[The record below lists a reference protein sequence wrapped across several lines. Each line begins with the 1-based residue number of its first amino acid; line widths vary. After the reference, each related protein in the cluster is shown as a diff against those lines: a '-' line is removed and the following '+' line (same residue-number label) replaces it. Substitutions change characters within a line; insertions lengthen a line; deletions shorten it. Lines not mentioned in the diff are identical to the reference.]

1 MESRPDG
8 RRHPGASPA
17 LRGWPGGGGSSAVAR
32 RLPPVLTAPLITTLA
47 LHRIFQNETFAIR
60 VIRPWLSEG
69 MGWGQL
75 LRRKP
80 PSTSPVPHAP
90 CPPLPAP
97 QLWTDR
103 SGAAGRAAGTMAPAP
118 SSCVTGR
125 APSSE
130 SQVRRSFRTA
140 GSLQPFSCQPWAP
153 APGTKGL
160 AGPGD
165 SLHLRGVILGPETL
179 VSTRAF
185 CKFASLPPRRCLDP
199 VLGLRVVP
207 LCLSSLRF

>member
-1 MESRPDG
+1 MARGRGEQRRDTAAAPRPHSSPHHHARSPPNISKRDFCNQG
-8 RRHPGASPA
+8 HP
-17 LRGWPGGGGSSAVAR
+17 
-32 RLPPVLTAPLITTLA
+32 TLA
-47 LHRIFQNETFAIR
+47 VGGEGVGPTSAEEASLHLPSLT
-60 VIRPWLSEG
+60 
-69 MGWGQL
+69 
-75 LRRKP
+75 P
-80 PSTSPVPHAP
+80 PAPRSPP
-90 CPPLPAP
+90 P

-140 GSLQPFSCQPWAP
+140 GSLRPFSCQPWAP

-185 CKFASLPPRRCLDP
+185 CKFASLPPRRRLDP